1 MSSGLRST
9 ARVFALAARN
19 RQLRRLELGFF
30 AFNGAEWGV
39 WIALL
44 VYAYGDGGGAT
55 AAGLMALAQLVPSA
69 LLAPAL
75 STFAD
80 RMRPGRVLF
89 VGYLLQAMT
98 MAVLAGAI
106 ALGAPRLAV
115 FALAPLT
122 TLAITITR
130 PAQAAVLPSV
140 VRSPEQ
146 LTCANVVAGWMEG
159 GSVFIAPA
167 LAGLLMGIGGT
178 ELAIAAM
185 ALIILVGALLVM
197 PIKGPQPMPASGD
210 GDEAGFA
217 AEVVNGIRV
226 VSHHPAARLLV
237 VVLAVQY
244 MLMGALDV
252 LYVVL
257 AIDVLDMGES
267 GAGYLN
273 AAFGAGGLVG
283 GVITAGLVVRRRLAP
298 ALVVGIAL
306 VGISLVVL
314 AAAPSQ
320 AAAFALLA
328 TAGVGRTVFDVT
340 GRTLLQRTVPAEV
353 LARVFGLL
361 ESMMDVGLA
370 LGSVLVPV
378 LVAIGGPRTALAG
391 SGILLALIVGT
402 AAGRLWTIDQ
412 AATVPLVELSLLRQ
426 LPLFSP
432 LPGPALE
439 TLARSLTP
447 VSVPAGEVLMR
458 QGEPGDLFYAIAD
471 GELDVTR
478 DGQPVAR
485 LSRGEGVGEIALLH
499 SVPRTATVTAAT
511 DVHLYA
517 LGIEPF
523 LLALTGHPAAGRAAQ
538 GVAEARLRE
547 LTELDGRPAL

>member
-1 MSSGLRST
+1 MRST

-19 RQLRRLELGFF
+19 GELRRLELAFG

-55 AAGLMALAQLVPSA
+55 AAGVMALVQLIPSA
-69 LLAPAL
+69 LLAPVL

-89 VGYLLQAMT
+89 AGYLLQALT
-98 MAVLAGAI
+98 MGVLAGAI
-106 ALGAPRLAV
+106 AVGAPRLVV

-159 GSVFIAPA
+159 GSVFVAPA
-167 LAGLLMGIGGT
+167 LAGVLMGIGGT

-185 ALIILVGALLVM
+185 ALIILVGALLVL
-197 PIKGPQPMPASGD
+197 PIEGPPPMPASGD
-210 GDEAGFA
+210 TDEPGFT

-226 VSHHPAARLLV
+226 VSRHPAARTLV

-257 AIDVLDMGES
+257 AIDLLHMGAS

-273 AAFGAGGLVG
+273 AAFGAGGLIGGLLTAALVG
-283 GVITAGLVVRRRLAP
+283 RRRLAP
-298 ALVVGIAL
+298 ALVVGLSL
-306 VGISLVVL
+306 VAISLVVL
-314 AAAPSQ
+314 AVAPSQ

-361 ESMMDVGLA
+361 ESLMDVGLA

-378 LVAIGGPRTALAG
+378 LVAVGGPRTALAG
-391 SGILLALIVGT
+391 SGILLALLV
-402 AAGRLWTIDQ
+402 AAGVRRLWTIDH
-412 AATVPLVELSLLRQ
+412 AANVPLVELSLLRR

-447 VSVPAGEVLMR
+447 MSVAAGDVVIR
-458 QGEPGDLFYAIAD
+458 QGETGDEFYAIAD
-471 GELDVTR
+471 GELEVTR
-478 DGQPVAR
+478 DGVTVAR
-485 LSRGEGVGEIALLH
+485 LGRGEGFGEIALLH
-499 SVPRTATVTAAT
+499 SVPRTATVTAAG
-511 DVHLYA
+511 DARLYA
-517 LGIEPF
+517 LAKLPF
-523 LLALTGHPAAGRAAQ
+523 LLAVTGHPAAGRAAQ
-538 GVAEARLRE
+538 GVAETRLRE
-547 LTELDGRPAL
+547 LQKLDGRSAV